1 MLKWRIAMVAVA
13 AVAVAAAGC
22 SDTTESTT
30 TTAPDTTAQT
40 EDVVFGQ
47 GAMPESIPSGFPV
60 PAGSAIGAT
69 MVIKD
74 GLTEVVMR
82 VNAPPSVTA
91 QFFDVELQNAGFA
104 VDDVAEVETGWTI
117 AFNDEGNKGTID
129 ITEPLEGLSQA
140 VVRFNVP

>member
-1 MLKWRIAMVAVA
+1 MLKWRIAMVVVA
-13 AVAVAAAGC
+13 AVAVAATGC

-30 TTAPDTTAQT
+30 TTATETTEQT

-47 GAMPESIPSGFPV
+47 GVMPESIPSGFPV

-74 GLTEVVMR
+74 GLSEVVMR
-82 VNAPPSVTA
+82 VNAPPAVTA
-91 QFFDVELQNAGFA
+91 QFFDVELQNAGFT
-104 VDDVAEVETGWTI
+104 VDDVAEVETGWI
-117 AFNDEGNKGTID
+117 VAFNHDGSKGTID

-140 VVRFNVP
+140 ILRFNVP